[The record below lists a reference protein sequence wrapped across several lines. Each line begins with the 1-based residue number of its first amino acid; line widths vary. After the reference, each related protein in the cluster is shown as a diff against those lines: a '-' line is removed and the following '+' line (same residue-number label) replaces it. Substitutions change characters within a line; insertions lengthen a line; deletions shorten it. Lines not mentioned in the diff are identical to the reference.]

1 MLVQTTAKCKVC
13 GKEFNGI
20 LQYLKR
26 TCTRCGKVI
35 EPICDE
41 CAAKGCSCGGKLLAG
56 QEIDAKNGKRYFF

>member
-41 CAAKGCSCGGKLLAG
+41 CAAKVIGWTIPSMVDRTYMRRVRC
-56 QEIDAKNGKRYFF
+56 